1 MLFSFTAIRRL
12 FFTFS
17 FCFFHLM
24 HLKYAV
30 LRSNVLKT
38 GKSVKIQ
45 NLLVWHR
52 NEHVIKLEVTNTWHV
67 SVLASEKDVLGEK
80 EMLGRETR
88 EGRVRSLWRSGDTP
102 KVVQGSLWGHQQ
114 NRKLRLSEDME
125 ATVYWQKQSAGAW
138 EGAVETNDVSIAS
151 LWHLKWEQELEA
163 RIEMRPFEA
172 VTSQWTLSIII
183 GDCSKVVS

>member
-67 SVLASEKDVLGEK
+67 SFLASEQDVLGEK

-88 EGRVRSLWRSGDTP
+88 EGRVRSLWRRETHPRLFKEACEDISRTGNWDYQRTWRP
-102 KVVQGSLWGHQQ
+102 LSIGRSRVQGHGKELWRQMMF
-114 NRKLRLSEDME
+114 R
-125 ATVYWQKQSAGAW
+125 
-138 EGAVETNDVSIAS
+138 
-151 LWHLKWEQELEA
+151 
-163 RIEMRPFEA
+163 
-172 VTSQWTLSIII
+172 
-183 GDCSKVVS
+183 